1 MLLYLV
7 LRRTVWKDKFEITYV
22 GPNQVLVKPLDKTE
36 RGVILKSQHG
46 GEIDDVKI
54 MGKNCY
60 LVARTEDTLLI
71 ADLARNLL
79 SEVSDY

>member
-1 MLLYLV
+1 M
-7 LRRTVWKDKFEITYV
+7 WKDKFEITYV
-22 GPNQVLVKPLDKTE
+22 GPSQVLVKPLDKSE

-54 MGKNCY
+54 MGKNSY

-71 ADLARNLL
+71 ADLTRNLL
-79 SEVSDY
+79 SEV